1 MKTLD
6 IITVSRIQK
15 RVETLVTE
23 NMDEN
28 GEVSFE
34 FISEKI
40 MAEFGETALEEAKKQ
55 YDFMYEW

>member
-1 MKTLD
+1 
-6 IITVSRIQK
+6 
-15 RVETLVTE
+15 
-23 NMDEN
+23 MDEN